1 MGHYIEVDQ
10 NVNVYVE
17 DVGEGTPILFLHG
30 WPVSHKMFE
39 YQQIELS
46 KHDYRFLGMDLR
58 GYGKSD
64 APWSGYDYDTMAAD
78 VDKVVRELDLQDVVL
93 VGFSMGGPIAIRY
106 LSNFKENRVQKLVLL
121 GAAAP
126 LFTQRDEYP
135 HGLEKSGVDDII
147 ANLKSDRPG
156 MLKDFGGMFF
166 HQDMP
171 DAFSDWFLNL
181 GLTASPHATIHS
193 AVALRDEDGRVDLA
207 SVHVPTLILHGK
219 HDEICP
225 FEFTSFME
233 EGIPEATVIPFE
245 NSGHGLVFEE
255 KEKVNH
261 EILQF
266 LKR

>member
-39 YQQIELS
+39 YQQIELP
-46 KHDYRFLGMDLR
+46 KHGYRFLGMDLR

-106 LSNFKENRVQKLVLL
+106 LANFKENRVQKLVLL

-233 EGIPEATVIPFE
+233 EGIPEATVVPFE